1 MSEINKDDLK
11 KAIADRLKQQSGTD
25 SKNSSTNSGGDSV
38 MQEIGSQVAQLSSI
52 MPSGE
57 ELALKIRL
65 QRLESL
71 ANDVS
76 RISWDA

>member
-11 KAIADRLKQQSGTD
+11 KAIADRLKKQSGAD
-25 SKNSSTNSGGDSV
+25 SKNSPANGGGDSV
-38 MQEIGSQVAQLSSI
+38 MQEIGSQVAQLTSI

-76 RISWDA
+76 KIS

>member
-11 KAIADRLKQQSGTD
+11 KAIADRLKQQNGTD
-25 SKNSSTNSGGDSV
+25 SKNSPTNGGKDSV
-38 MQEIGSQVAQLSSI
+38 MREIGSQVAQLSSI

-76 RISWDA
+76 KKSWDA